1 VFAPASIDPQ
11 STALLLKLLPQF
23 RGKGSNFYFHFQR
36 EISYQLE
43 DPEVLLLG
51 MLLVLSEEI
60 KCKSHAEIIAGKGQ
74 KVKKCPRRTPV
85 I

>member
-1 VFAPASIDPQ
+1 
-11 STALLLKLLPQF
+11 
-23 RGKGSNFYFHFQR
+23 
-36 EISYQLE
+36 
-43 DPEVLLLG
+43 